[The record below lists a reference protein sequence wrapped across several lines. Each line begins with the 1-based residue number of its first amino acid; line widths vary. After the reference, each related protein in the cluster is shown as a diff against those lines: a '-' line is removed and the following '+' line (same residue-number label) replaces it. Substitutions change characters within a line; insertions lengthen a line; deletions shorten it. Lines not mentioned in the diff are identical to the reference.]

1 MKFQYFGPLTQR
13 PNSLEK
19 TLILGNIDGKRRR
32 RRQKMKWLN
41 RITNS
46 IDLSL
51 SKYWEIGTLSE
62 RQRRLACWSSWGQ
75 KVGHNLTTE
84 QGFGYLGKPFYVYFC
99 KGVFGCKYHLKPGG
113 SADRE
118 SACNTWDLGSIPG
131 LERSPGEG
139 DSYPLQ
145 HSGLENSMDCIA
157 HGVPESDITEW
168 LSLSFKSVNFEESRL
183 FLYPHYGASLLTQ

>member
-1 MKFQYFGPLTQR
+1 MLKHQYFGHLMWRTD
-13 PNSLEK
+13 SLEK
-19 TLILGNIDGKRRR
+19 TLILGNIDSKRR

-46 IDLSL
+46 IDMSL
-51 SKYWEIGTLSE
+51 SKHWEIVKDREAWHAAVHEVKELYT
-62 RQRRLACWSSWGQ
+62 
-75 KVGHNLTTE
+75 TTE
-84 QGFGYLGKPFYVYFC
+84 QGFRYLGKPFYVYFC

-131 LERSPGEG
+131 LGRSPGEG

-157 HGVPESDITEW
+157 HGVPESDMTEW
-168 LSLSFKSVNFEESRL
+168 LSLSFKSVKFEESRL
-183 FLYPHYGASLLTQ
+183 FLYPHYGASLSTQ